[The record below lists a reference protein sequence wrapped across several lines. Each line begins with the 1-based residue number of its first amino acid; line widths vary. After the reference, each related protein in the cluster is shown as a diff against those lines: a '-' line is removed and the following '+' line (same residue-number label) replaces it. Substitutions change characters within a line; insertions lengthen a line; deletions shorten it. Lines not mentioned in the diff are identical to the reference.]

1 MNANKKTKDFRTQS
15 TLIKLPLKEIVKQQ
29 FDVRFSREEE
39 INNEYLIAQG
49 NSPLFDQIE
58 RLRGRKSLHI

>member
-1 MNANKKTKDFRTQS
+1 MNANEKTKDFRIQY

-39 INNEYLIAQG
+39 INNE
-49 NSPLFDQIE
+49 
-58 RLRGRKSLHI
+58 